1 MRGGEKGR
9 KSEEFLGLRA
19 SKNSDLWVSTNQ
31 GQSLNQACQT
41 FGEFKVKSQ
50 TLTHKFLIDLEHQVD
65 VGLCMF
71 VAENFGTPIGGE
83 RPVVVQPRGSE
94 KSLESKQGKPF
105 PNPRGNPSNPKF

>member
-1 MRGGEKGR
+1 M
-9 KSEEFLGLRA
+9 
-19 SKNSDLWVSTNQ
+19 STNQ

-71 VAENFGTPIGGE
+71 MAENFGTPIGGE

-94 KSLESKQGKPF
+94 KSFGIQARKTIPKP
-105 PNPRGNPSNPKF
+105 